1 MAKIFKTDSQ
11 EKALKDIVD
20 SLKIIDAINRL
31 VKDENIQD
39 MERNIWDAQVLLP
52 EWTILQS
59 EYILDGKL
67 AHINSQVLVMVKTD

>member
-1 MAKIFKTDSQ
+1 
-11 EKALKDIVD
+11 
-20 SLKIIDAINRL
+20 
-31 VKDENIQD
+31 

-67 AHINSQVLVMVKTD
+67 AHINSQVLVMVKID